1 MQTYAP
7 FKVGQLKLDQD
18 NYRLGSFKSQPET
31 IAAMLAHPK
40 AKLLGIAKDI
50 IEMGLSPGDPIWV
63 MPDPKEAGKY
73 VVLEG
78 NRRITTLRILE
89 TPALA
94 SDTDDAVEWR
104 DLHKRYLA
112 RGAITDVM
120 GLVFPDRKT
129 AKPWIKRRHMYVG
142 SGIGIEGWG
151 PQSKSLAMR
160 DEGEPTPRF
169 LAVQELLRDESPEWE
184 AIEDSLKSRWTT
196 VDRVLNA
203 RTLPNVLGVHIDP
216 KEGSVTF
223 ENGDEQAGK
232 ALLRDVLGTIA
243 KPGFKFAHIENKDDR
258 DTFLK
263 RFTSKSVKATGGQQ
277 GSGTKA
283 KAKAKAASAG
293 QKTSRVKRDTL
304 DRKTL
309 APKSGQHMLR
319 VQGPRLNP
327 LYSECRSIKVEG
339 NENAAA
345 LLLRVFIELSSEA
358 LLREKRVPI
367 PQKLKEKGKKK
378 WDDFGIP
385 LAVKV
390 DCVADAL
397 DSSKKDKKFQQAR
410 LATDQNSHSYYSV
423 NTLHG
428 YFHNVDLLPDAK
440 DLKRAWNAWERYLF
454 EVHSTLN
461 PEP

>member
-1 MQTYAP
+1 MQTFAP

-50 IEMGLSPGDPIWV
+50 VEMGLSPGDPIWV

-73 VVLEG
+73 IVLEG

-94 SDTDDAVEWR
+94 SHTTDAADWR
-104 DLHKRYLA
+104 DLHKKYLA

-120 GLVFPDRKT
+120 ALVFPDRKT

-142 SGIGIEGWG
+142 SGVGVEGWV
-151 PQSKSLAMR
+151 PDAKARAMR
-160 DEGEPTPRF
+160 DEGEAAPRF
-169 LAVQELLRDESPEWE
+169 LAVQELLRDETPEWE
-184 AIEDSLKSRWTT
+184 AIEESLKSRWTT
-196 VDRVLNA
+196 VDRVLNSKS
-203 RTLPNVLGVHIDP
+203 LPKLLGVHIDAT
-216 KEGSVTF
+216 EGEITF
-223 ENGDEQAGK
+223 ENGNEQAGK
-232 ALLRDVLGTIA
+232 SLLRDVLGTMA
-243 KPGFKFAHIENKDDR
+243 KPGFKFAHIENKGDR
-258 DTFLK
+258 ENFLK
-263 RFTSKSVKATGGQQ
+263 RFTSSSVKAPAGQP
-277 GSGTKA
+277 GSGGTKVKA
-283 KAKAKAASAG
+283 KTASTGSGSTRA
-293 QKTSRVKRDTL
+293 KRDTL
-304 DRKTL
+304 DRLTL
-309 APKSGQHMLR
+309 APKSGPHMLP
-319 VQGPRLNP
+319 VTGPRLNP
-327 LYSECRSIKVEG
+327 MYAECRKIKVEN

-358 LLREKRVPI
+358 LLRNKRVPI
-367 PQKLKEKGKKK
+367 PQKLKEKGKKD
-378 WDDFGIP
+378 WGDFGIS

-390 DCVADAL
+390 NCVADIL
-397 DSSKKDKKFQQAR
+397 DTSKKDKRFQQVR
-410 LATDQNSHSYYSV
+410 LATEPNANSYYSV
-423 NTLHG
+423 ATLHG